1 MLLFYP
7 LPPPPLSMR
16 AQFCRYLKLLN
27 ATIIRKVACVDGRT
41 VMPRA
46 LSWPRRPRG
55 IWLVPN
61 IYAAQPLKNIR
72 LSPANCA
79 SYAGYRKA
87 TRKGKKAKQRFEVKP
102 GNLPRNL
109 PSLLLDRKKQRE
121 ISSSPRTSKEERKE
135 EGMSYSPL
143 GRNLWLCPLPTFLL
157 PRKNCS
163 SGTSSAIEASLIN
176 GQLHSGDTKFA
187 VLDKCSQNLRF
198 WYLYSQNICLGPEG
212 VSWIVGTGIR
222 VRVIGARAGRRSIP
236 CWKSTY
242 RNFSLT
248 VSIQDSGFS
257 NSKADSTTTRIRF
270 V

>member
-72 LSPANCA
+72 LSPANSA

-121 ISSSPRTSKEERKE
+121 ISSSPRTSKDERKE

-143 GRNLWLCPLPTFLL
+143 GRNLWLCPLPTFVLPLKKLFQWNLFGHWSISNQWTTPFRRHKICRPGQMFTKSSFLVPLFTEHLPWSRGCLL
-157 PRKNCS
+157 NSWDRD
-163 SGTSSAIEASLIN
+163 TSSYNWRLGWPQVRSLLEMYLS
-176 GQLHSGDTKFA
+176 QFFA
-187 VLDKCSQNLRF
+187 H
-198 WYLYSQNICLGPEG
+198 G
-212 VSWIVGTGIR
+212 
-222 VRVIGARAGRRSIP
+222 
-236 CWKSTY
+236 
-242 RNFSLT
+242 
-248 VSIQDSGFS
+248 
-257 NSKADSTTTRIRF
+257 
-270 V
+270 

>member
-1 MLLFYP
+1 
-7 LPPPPLSMR
+7 MR
-16 AQFCRYLKLLN
+16 APFCRHLKLLN
-27 ATIIRKVACVDGRT
+27 ATHIRKVACVAGGT
-41 VMPRA
+41 VIPRV
-46 LSWPRRPRG
+46 LSWRRRPRG

-61 IYAAQPLKNIR
+61 IYAAQPLKKIQ
-72 LSPANCA
+72 LSPANSA

-87 TRKGKKAKQRFEVKP
+87 TRKGKKSKQRFEVKP

-121 ISSSPRTSKEERKE
+121 MSSSPRTSKDERKE

-143 GRNLWLCPLPTFLL
+143 GHNLWLCPSADFRAPPSGTSS
-157 PRKNCS
+157 S
-163 SGTSSAIEASLIN
+163 SGTSSAIEASLFDR
-176 GQLHSGDTKFA
+176 QLHSGDKKFA

-212 VSWIVGTGIR
+212 VSWIVRTGIR
-222 VRVIGARAGRRSIP
+222 VRIIDARADRKSVP
-236 CWKSTY
+236 CWKCTY

-248 VSIQDSGFS
+248 VSIQDSGLS
-257 NSKADSTTTRIRF
+257 NSTTTRIRL